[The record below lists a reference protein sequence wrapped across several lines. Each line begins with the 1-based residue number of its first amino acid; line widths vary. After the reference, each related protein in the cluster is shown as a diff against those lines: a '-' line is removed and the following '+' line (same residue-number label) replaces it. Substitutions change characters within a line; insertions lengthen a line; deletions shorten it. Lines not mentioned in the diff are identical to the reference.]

1 MIIIRILMV
10 GDDLLAEITD
20 VVLVCVLMVGDD
32 LLAEI
37 TDVVFVCVLVVGD
50 YLIAVVA
57 NMILVCVLMIGDCLS
72 AVVANMI
79 LVCIFVIG
87 NHFAANIADMVFIRV
102 VVQAHISALAALT
115 VRPLVIFAR
124 HDNGAA
130 ASPFLLVNVSG
141 PYCPLLRAAL
151 MVGGILFS
159 VVLMTILAY
168 RLGGA
173 GSRTAGVRT
182 VSFLCRIV
190 ILHITIGVE
199 ALMPVMR
206 RIVLPCLIPSMTVC
220 LNRLDFYHAAF
231 VTGICSF
238 ALRQAGRRHGH
249 IAAVPI
255 MRVLIILCITAGAFF
270 PMGVI
275 IMMPYGCGE
284 IVTQSRDRAAADR
297 AGYGIRAGE
306 LRGVS

>member
-1 MIIIRILMV
+1 
-10 GDDLLAEITD
+10 
-20 VVLVCVLMVGDD
+20 
-32 LLAEI
+32 
-37 TDVVFVCVLVVGD
+37 
-50 YLIAVVA
+50 
-57 NMILVCVLMIGDCLS
+57 MILVCVLMIGDYLIAVVADMILVCILVVGDDLL

-87 NHFAANIADMVFIRV
+87 NHFAANIADMIFIRV

-130 ASPFLLVNVSG
+130 AAPFLLVNVSG

-173 GSRTAGVRT
+173 GSRTADVRT

-206 RIVLPCLIPSMTVC
+206 RIVLPCLIPSVTVC

-297 AGYGIRAGE
+297 AGNGIRAGE

>member
-1 MIIIRILMV
+1 MILVCVLVV
-10 GDDLLAEITD
+10 GDDLLAEIAD
-20 VVLVCVLMVGDD
+20 VVFVCVLMVGDD

-37 TDVVFVCVLVVGD
+37 TDVVFVCVLMVGD
-50 YLIAVVA
+50 RLF
-57 NMILVCVLMIGDCLS
+57 

-87 NHFAANIADMVFIRV
+87 NHFAANIADMIFIRV
-102 VVQAHISALAALT
+102 VMQAHISALAALT

-130 ASPFLLVNVSG
+130 AAPFLLVNVSG
-141 PYCPLLRAAL
+141 PYCPLLRAAI

-182 VSFLCRIV
+182 VSVLCRIV

-206 RIVLPCLIPSMTVC
+206 RIVLPCLIPSVTVC
-220 LNRLDFYHAAF
+220 LNRLVFYRAAF
-231 VTGICSF
+231 VTGKYF
-238 ALRQAGRRHGH
+238 VALRQAGRRHGH

-255 MRVLIILCITAGAFF
+255 MRALVILCITADAFF

-275 IMMPYGCGE
+275 IMMPYGCGK
-284 IVTQSRDRAAADR
+284 IVTQSRDRAAAGR
-297 AGYGIRAGE
+297 AGNGIRAGE